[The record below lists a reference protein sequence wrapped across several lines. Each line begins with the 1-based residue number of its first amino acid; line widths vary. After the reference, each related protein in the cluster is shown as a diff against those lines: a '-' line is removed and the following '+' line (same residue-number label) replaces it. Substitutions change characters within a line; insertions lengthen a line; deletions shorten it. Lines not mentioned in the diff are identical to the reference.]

1 MSPPGP
7 IIMTCQS
14 NGVIVL
20 GVAVVFILAKFLL
33 LVAQIKGAVSP
44 TSDFWSQIFYIS
56 RGGKRLKWPDL
67 D

>member
-1 MSPPGP
+1 MSPPRP

-20 GVAVVFILAKFLL
+20 RVAVVFILAKFLH
-33 LVAQIKGAVSP
+33 LVAQKRE
-44 TSDFWSQIFYIS
+44 QILYIS
-56 RGGKRLKWPDL
+56 RGKKSLKWPDL

>member
-20 GVAVVFILAKFLL
+20 GGCSGFISAKFLH
-33 LVAQIKGAVSP
+33 LVTQKKGAVSP
-44 TSDFWSQIFYIS
+44 TREFWSQIFYIS
-56 RGGKRLKWPDL
+56 RGKKRLKWPDL